1 MSQFAQGLASCET
14 RDAVF
19 RRVRESFEGW
29 RWFIRWPRGPDSRQ
43 GSTSCSGAAPVGGGY
58 RLSVDIERDNTTT
71 RSIWARER
79 MNREGQGQKLDELV
93 ARSRRLRQEGITKE
107 VIEPGARKARVARK
121 VGV

>member
-1 MSQFAQGLASCET
+1 
-14 RDAVF
+14 
-19 RRVRESFEGW
+19 
-29 RWFIRWPRGPDSRQ
+29 
-43 GSTSCSGAAPVGGGY
+43 
-58 RLSVDIERDNTTT
+58 
-71 RSIWARER
+71 